1 MTPAELKPNRD
12 EIEIF
17 VDALFRHAG
26 REGFVSLRSFFD
38 DDQASKPFR
47 ITPTALTGGLKP
59 IIEGAEDDVYR
70 GANNPKRVVFC
81 PPIAVF
87 SNREHAGERDLLRGL
102 ALSVECDQQPE
113 MARLALEQ
121 ILGPA
126 TVIVASGGQ
135 WTDPT
140 TKTEQAKLHLH
151 WRLQQPAQG
160 KDLATLKVARD
171 MATRIVGG
179 DPSNKPVCHPIRWP
193 GSWHRKREPVLCRI
207 VAQNPDSEID
217 LVTAHEALS
226 AFAPPPKAK
235 SNGGAGEAYTAGDG
249 EDWHVSVAKIT
260 SGESFHGPLVS
271 LSAKLVASGMNDG
284 ASVNLLRGFM
294 AATRAAKDERWQA
307 RYDDIPR
314 AVRTAREKY
323 GQEDEVK
330 EPLRFEPIST
340 FRDPA
345 TIPRRQWLYGRQY
358 IKGNVSATIADGG
371 IGKTNLEIAEG
382 IALAT
387 GRNILGVNVP
397 ERQRVLYWNGEE
409 SLDEIERRV
418 HAVCQHHQ
426 IDPSELTGKFFMM
439 SGFDCPIVLA
449 RMKQGTLVFDQSCM
463 AMLEEM
469 ITRLQIGVLMLDPFV
484 ALHRVP
490 ENDNTNIEAIV
501 GWLAALAHRCQI
513 AIDIDHHIRK
523 PNTNSS
529 GDTSVADARGAG
541 ALVNKARVARVLNR
555 MSAGQAQTA
564 KVTDHREYLRADNG
578 KANYA
583 PAFAA
588 TWFKMVPIALPN
600 GDSVAA
606 LEAWEYPGAFD
617 AVRPEH
623 IEAVRAMVRSNDN
636 YRADPQSPEW
646 IGRVIADVVG
656 LDADS
661 EGDQASLK
669 TIIKTWIA
677 NKMLFKVTRKDETRR
692 PRVFITADPPSV
704 GEDLLSNIVPV
715 DFGQQ
720 SKPKDEPRA

>member
-1 MTPAELKPNRD
+1 
-12 EIEIF
+12 
-17 VDALFRHAG
+17 
-26 REGFVSLRSFFD
+26 
-38 DDQASKPFR
+38 
-47 ITPTALTGGLKP
+47 
-59 IIEGAEDDVYR
+59 
-70 GANNPKRVVFC
+70 
-81 PPIAVF
+81 
-87 SNREHAGERDLLRGL
+87 
-102 ALSVECDQQPE
+102 
-113 MARLALEQ
+113 
-121 ILGPA
+121 
-126 TVIVASGGQ
+126 
-135 WTDPT
+135 
-140 TKTEQAKLHLH
+140 
-151 WRLQQPAQG
+151 
-160 KDLATLKVARD
+160 
-171 MATRIVGG
+171 
-179 DPSNKPVCHPIRWP
+179 
-193 GSWHRKREPVLCRI
+193 
-207 VAQNPDSEID
+207 
-217 LVTAHEALS
+217 
-226 AFAPPPKAK
+226 
-235 SNGGAGEAYTAGDG
+235 
-249 EDWHVSVAKIT
+249 
-260 SGESFHGPLVS
+260 
-271 LSAKLVASGMNDG
+271 
-284 ASVNLLRGFM
+284 
-294 AATRAAKDERWQA
+294 
-307 RYDDIPR
+307 
-314 AVRTAREKY
+314 
-323 GQEDEVK
+323 
-330 EPLRFEPIST
+330 
-340 FRDPA
+340 
-345 TIPRRQWLYGRQY
+345 
-358 IKGNVSATIADGG
+358 
-371 IGKTNLEIAEG
+371 
-382 IALAT
+382 
-387 GRNILGVNVP
+387 
-397 ERQRVLYWNGEE
+397 
-409 SLDEIERRV
+409 
-418 HAVCQHHQ
+418 
-426 IDPSELTGKFFMM
+426 
-439 SGFDCPIVLA
+439 
-449 RMKQGTLVFDQSCM
+449 
-463 AMLEEM
+463 
-469 ITRLQIGVLMLDPFV
+469 MLDPFV